1 MTPIAPISP
10 VAAVTTSSAA
20 APVQAAPSAASVHKF
35 QALMQ
40 QGHRVAPD
48 LQVSQHP
55 TAIGR
60 LVGAEDK
67 AMQSVM
73 DQAEDFAARAPS
85 MDTAQL
91 VAGQIQMMD
100 RMTMAMLQLNV
111 GTAVAQGGK
120 SAVQTLFKNQ

>member
-10 VAAVTTSSAA
+10 VTAATTGSAA
-20 APVQAAPSAASVHKF
+20 APVPAAPSAASVHNF

-48 LQVSQHP
+48 LQISQHP

-67 AMQSVM
+67 AMKTVM
-73 DQAEDFAARAPS
+73 DQAEDFAARAPT
-85 MDTAQL
+85 MDMAQL
-91 VAGQIQMMD
+91 AAGQVQMMD
-100 RMTMAMLQLNV
+100 RMTVTMLQLNI

>member
-10 VAAVTTSSAA
+10 VTAAMTGSAA
-20 APVQAAPSAASVHKF
+20 TPVQAAPSAASVHNF

-48 LQVSQHP
+48 LQISQHP

-60 LVGAEDK
+60 LVRAEDK

-73 DQAEDFAARAPS
+73 DQAEEFAARAPT
-85 MDTAQL
+85 MDMAQL
-91 VAGQIQMMD
+91 AAGQMQMMD
-100 RMTMAMLQLNV
+100 RMTMTMMQLNI